1 MRVVSAKKRELGTL
15 IVRLL
20 YYLGF
25 EFNYVT
31 TGASA
36 DMGFFSRV
44 GDEKRGGMM
53 GRMSVPKMAGFSSSR
68 IWSW

>member
-15 IVRLL
+15 IVQLL

-44 GDEKRGGMM
+44 GGEK
-53 GRMSVPKMAGFSSSR
+53 GRDDG
-68 IWSW
+68 